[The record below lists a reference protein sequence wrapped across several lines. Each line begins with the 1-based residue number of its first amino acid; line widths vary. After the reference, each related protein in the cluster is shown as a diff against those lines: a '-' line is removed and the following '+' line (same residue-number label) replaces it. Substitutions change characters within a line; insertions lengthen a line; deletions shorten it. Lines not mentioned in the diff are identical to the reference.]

1 MKGKKFKI
9 QGSGTETRSFIY
21 IDDFVQAFYQ
31 ILKKGKHLEIYNI
44 GTKEKVTIKKL
55 ALKLSKIFKKKI
67 IIKKSSLTKGS
78 TKKKITKY

>member
-44 GTKEKVTIKKL
+44 EQRKSYYKKIGI
-55 ALKLSKIFKKKI
+55 KLSKILKKK
-67 IIKKSSLTKGS
+67 
-78 TKKKITKY
+78 